1 MNPTTPLNIRTQR
14 PVWLWALL
22 PLVLACALTVP
33 LLNDDAFTGDEPKTL
48 FVAGVL
54 SSGPHTLSGVVDA
67 LAVRSPEQALGWPI
81 LVFIWGRIAGWSEP
95 AIRILPF
102 LAGMLALALVARA
115 GRDLMSAA
123 VGVIAAL
130 LLAGSAFFLTYMF
143 HARAF
148 TTVALCTTLCVWCYW
163 RIALRPESP
172 GRAAQAGLLLG
183 ATGLLY
189 MHYVGSL
196 LLPALGLF
204 HLLFVAKNRRWW
216 RPVILLGLAA
226 LAATPQLPV
235 FLVGFGKTVTDEGL
249 HDRALGTAE
258 LLTRLI
264 RFMSNE
270 ILQPPLVL
278 GAAAGLV
285 LLLVLAL
292 TTLLRLRAGRK
303 ADAIWLVGF
312 VAATTLLLL
321 LIINEIVGVVVDNR
335 IRYLMPL
342 WPLSALLA
350 GAGLWRLA
358 GRYRRMVTV
367 LFAVWLALGAWL
379 NLVTGF
385 RYESGYIRRSDVHT
399 AYREVGKYVSS
410 ADGLIL
416 DHEAGYLDWQHLYVQ
431 MLDVPYVLYIRHRD
445 DPLKHVLRLHKAH
458 SYLWLLFLAQDTGRM
473 ETMADVLG
481 RVPCERAIDD
491 DRVYAWRAGEAG
503 LWGITLV
510 RHALSPVHC
519 PDSPARLQFDSDIQ
533 LTGPDIRLEDGML
546 RLHAGFRSVDD
557 YLLAHYSLA
566 VHIIDVNTDE
576 RVAQGDTGI
585 GSGAF
590 VPVSSEIDVS
600 ALPPGEYELRVAL
613 YDWQTGVRLPARDL
627 ETGTSGD
634 MHAVHSFRTG

>member
-1 MNPTTPLNIRTQR
+1 MNLTTPLQARTQC

-22 PLVLACALTVP
+22 PLLLAAALTIP

-54 SSGPHTLSGVVDA
+54 SSGPNTLAGVVDA
-67 LAVRSPEQALGWPI
+67 LTVRSPEQALGWPI

-123 VGVIAAL
+123 AGVIAAL

-148 TTVALCTTLCVWCYW
+148 TTVALCATLCVWCYW

-172 GRAAQAGLLLG
+172 GRAAQMGLLLG

-189 MHYVGSL
+189 MHYVGAL

-204 HLLFVAKNRRWW
+204 HLLFVPKNRRWW

-249 HDRALGTAE
+249 HNRALDTAE

-292 TTLLRLRAGRK
+292 TTLLRLRSGRK
-303 ADAIWLVGF
+303 SDAIWLAGF

-321 LIINEIVGVVVDNR
+321 IMINEIVGVVVENR

-342 WPLSALLA
+342 WPLIALLA

-358 GRYRRMVTV
+358 GRHRRLVTV
-367 LFAVWLALGAWL
+367 LLAVWLALGAWL

-399 AYREVGKYVSS
+399 TYREVGKYVSS

-416 DHEAGYLDWQHLYVQ
+416 DHEAGYLDWQHLYVK

-445 DPLKHVLRLHKAH
+445 APLKHVLRLHNAH
-458 SYLWLLFLAQDTGRM
+458 PYLWLLFLTQDTGRM
-473 ETMADVLG
+473 EAMADVLG

-491 DRVYAWRAGEAG
+491 E
-503 LWGITLV
+503 WGITLV

-519 PDSPARLQFDSDIQ
+519 PDSPARLQFDKDIQ

-590 VPVSSEIDVS
+590 VPVSSDIDVS

>member
-1 MNPTTPLNIRTQR
+1 MNLTTPLQARTQR

-22 PLVLACALTVP
+22 PLLLAAALSIP

-54 SSGPHTLSGVVDA
+54 SSGPYTLAGVVDA
-67 LAVRSPEQALGWPI
+67 LTVRSPEQALGWPI

-115 GRDLMSAA
+115 GRDLLSPAT
-123 VGVIAAL
+123 GVIAAL

-148 TTVALCTTLCVWCYW
+148 TTVALCATLCVWCYW
-163 RIALRPESP
+163 RITLRPGPP

-183 ATGLLY
+183 AAGLLY

-196 LLPALGLF
+196 FLPALGLF

-216 RPVILLGLAA
+216 RPVILIGLAA

-249 HDRALGTAE
+249 HNRSLGTAE

-270 ILQPPLVL
+270 ILQLPLVL

-292 TTLLRLRAGRK
+292 TTLWRLRSGRK
-303 ADAIWLVGF
+303 SDAIWLAGF
-312 VAATTLLLL
+312 VSATTLLLL
-321 LIINEIVGVVVDNR
+321 LLINEIVGVVVENR

-358 GRYRRMVTV
+358 GRHHRMVTV
-367 LFAVWLALGAWL
+367 LLAVWLALGAWL

-399 AYREVGKYVSS
+399 TYREVGKYVSS

-458 SYLWLLFLAQDTGRM
+458 SYLWLLFLTQDTARM
-473 ETMADVLG
+473 EAMADVLG
-481 RVPCERAIDD
+481 RVPCERPID
-491 DRVYAWRAGEAG
+491 GE
-503 LWGITLV
+503 WGITLV

-519 PDSPARLQFDSDIQ
+519 PDSPARLQFDDDIQ
-533 LTGPDIRLEDGML
+533 LTGPDIRLEDGTL

-566 VHIIDVNTDE
+566 VHIIDINTDE

>member
-1 MNPTTPLNIRTQR
+1 MNLTTPLQARTQR

-22 PLVLACALTVP
+22 PLLLAGALTIP

-54 SSGPHTLSGVVDA
+54 SSGPYTLAGVVDA

-115 GRDLMSAA
+115 GRDLLSPAT
-123 VGVIAAL
+123 GVIAAL

-148 TTVALCTTLCVWCYW
+148 TTVALCATLCVWCYW
-163 RIALRPESP
+163 RIALRPGPP
-172 GRAAQAGLLLG
+172 GRAAQVGLLLG
-183 ATGLLY
+183 AAGLLY

-196 LLPALGLF
+196 FLPALGLF

-249 HDRALGTAE
+249 HNRSLGTAE

-270 ILQPPLVL
+270 ILQLPLVL

-292 TTLLRLRAGRK
+292 TTLLRLRSGRK
-303 ADAIWLVGF
+303 SDAIWLAGF
-312 VAATTLLLL
+312 VSATTLLLL
-321 LIINEIVGVVVDNR
+321 LLINEIVGVVVENR

-358 GRYRRMVTV
+358 GRHRRMFTV

-385 RYESGYIRRSDVHT
+385 RYESGYIRRSDIHT
-399 AYREVGKYVSS
+399 AYREVGKYVTS

-445 DPLKHVLRLHKAH
+445 APLKHVLRLHNAH
-458 SYLWLLFLAQDTGRM
+458 PYLWLLFLTQDTGRM
-473 ETMADVLG
+473 EAMAGVLG
-481 RVPCERAIDD
+481 RVPCERPID
-491 DRVYAWRAGEAG
+491 GE
-503 LWGITLV
+503 WDITLV
-510 RHALSPVHC
+510 RHALSSVHC
-519 PDSPARLQFDSDIQ
+519 PDSPARLQFDDDIQ
-533 LTGPDIRLEDGML
+533 LTGPDIRFEDGTL

-585 GSGAF
+585 GPGAF

-600 ALPPGEYELRVAL
+600 ALPPGEYELRLAL
-613 YDWQTGVRLPARDL
+613 YDWQTGVRLNARDL

-634 MHAVHSFRTG
+634 MLAVHSFRIG

>member
-95 AIRILPF
+95 AIRILPI

-123 VGVIAAL
+123 AGVIAAL

-258 LLTRLI
+258 LLTRVI

-285 LLLVLAL
+285 LMLVLAL

-445 DPLKHVLRLHKAH
+445 DPLKHVLRLHKAN
-458 SYLWLLFLAQDTGRM
+458 SYLWLLFLTQDTGRM
-473 ETMADVLG
+473 EAMADVLG

>member
-1 MNPTTPLNIRTQR
+1 MNPTTPLNIRTQC

-22 PLVLACALTVP
+22 PLLLAAALTIP

-54 SSGPHTLSGVVDA
+54 SSGPHTLAGVVDA

-115 GRDLMSAA
+115 GRDLLSAA
-123 VGVIAAL
+123 TGVIAAL

-148 TTVALCTTLCVWCYW
+148 TLVAFCAALCTWCYW
-163 RIALRPESP
+163 RIALRPGPP

-183 ATGLLY
+183 ATGMLY
-189 MHYVGSL
+189 LHYVGSL
-196 LLPALGLF
+196 FLPALGLF
-204 HLLFVAKNRRWW
+204 HLLFVARNRRWW
-216 RPVILLGLAA
+216 RPVFLLGLAV
-226 LAATPQLPV
+226 LAALLQAPV
-235 FLVGFGKTVTDEGL
+235 FLIGVGRTLGNETVQN
-249 HDRALGTAE
+249 RALSVAE
-258 LLTRLI
+258 LLAQFVRLI
-264 RFMSNE
+264 SNNVV
-270 ILQPPLVL
+270 QPTISLGEVL
-278 GAAAGLV
+278 GILLPLALVIAILLRLRSGHKVGVVWLLAFVSATLLV
-285 LLLVLAL
+285 LLL
-292 TTLLRLRAGRK
+292 G
-303 ADAIWLVGF
+303 
-312 VAATTLLLL
+312 
-321 LIINEIVGVVVDNR
+321 INELIRLVDDTR

-342 WPLSALLA
+342 WPLTALLA
-350 GAGLWRLA
+350 AAGLWRLA
-358 GRYRRMVTV
+358 DKHRRLAAALLV
-367 LFAVWLALGAWL
+367 LWLLLGAWL
-379 NLVTGF
+379 SLATDF
-385 RYESGYIRRSDVHT
+385 RYSAGYIRRSDMHT
-399 AYREVGKYVSS
+399 AYSEVGKYV
-410 ADGLIL
+410 AKTDGLIL

-445 DPLKHVLRLHKAH
+445 DPLKHVLRLHNAH
-458 SYLWLLFLAQDTGRM
+458 PYLWLLFLTQDMVRM
-473 ETMADVLG
+473 EAIAEVLG
-481 RVPCERAIDD
+481 RVPCERAID
-491 DRVYAWRAGEAG
+491 GE
-503 LWGITLV
+503 WGIMLV

-519 PDSPARLQFDSDIQ
+519 PDSPARLQFDEDIQ

-546 RLHAGFRSVDD
+546 RLHAGLRSVDD
-557 YLLAHYSLA
+557 YLLANYSLA

-613 YDWQTGVRLPARDL
+613 YDWQTGARLPARDL
-627 ETGTSGD
+627 ETDVVGD
-634 MHAVHSFRTG
+634 MHTLQRFRVE

>member
-1 MNPTTPLNIRTQR
+1 MNPTPPLNSRTQC

-22 PLVLACALTVP
+22 PLLLAAALTIP

-54 SSGPHTLSGVVDA
+54 SSGPHTLAGVVDA
-67 LAVRSPEQALGWPI
+67 LTVRSPEQALGWPI

-102 LAGMLALALVARA
+102 LAGMLALALVTRA
-115 GRDLMSAA
+115 GRDLLSPAA
-123 VGVIAAL
+123 GVIAAL

-148 TTVALCTTLCVWCYW
+148 TIVALCAALCTWCYW
-163 RIALRPESP
+163 RIALRPGPP
-172 GRAAQAGLLLG
+172 GRAAQTGLLLG

-196 LLPALGLF
+196 LLPAIGLF

-235 FLVGFGKTVTDEGL
+235 FFVGFGKTVTDEGL
-249 HDRALGTAE
+249 HNRALGTAE

-292 TTLLRLRAGRK
+292 TTLLRLRSGRK

-321 LIINEIVGVVVDNR
+321 LVINEVVGVVVDNR

-342 WPLSALLA
+342 WPLCALLA

-358 GRYRRMVTV
+358 GRHRRLVTV
-367 LFAVWLALGAWL
+367 LLAVWLALGAWL
-379 NLVTGF
+379 NLVAGF

-410 ADGLIL
+410 TEGLIL

-458 SYLWLLFLAQDTGRM
+458 SYLWLLFLTQDTGRM
-473 ETMADVLG
+473 EMMADVLG

-491 DRVYAWRAGEAG
+491 DQVYALRAGEAG

-519 PDSPARLQFDSDIQ
+519 PDSPARLHFDSDIQ

-546 RLHAGFRSVDD
+546 RLYAGFRSVDD
-557 YLLAHYSLA
+557 YQLAHYSLA
-566 VHIIDVNTDE
+566 VHIIDVNTNE

-613 YDWQTGVRLPARDL
+613 YNWQTGVRLPARDL
-627 ETGTSGD
+627 ETGMDGD

>member
-1 MNPTTPLNIRTQR
+1 MNPTTPLNIRTQC

-22 PLVLACALTVP
+22 PLLLAGALTIP

-54 SSGPHTLSGVVDA
+54 SSGPHTLAGVVDA
-67 LAVRSPEQALGWPI
+67 LAVHSPEQALGWPI

-115 GRDLMSAA
+115 GCDLLSAA
-123 VGVIAAL
+123 AGVIAAL

-148 TTVALCTTLCVWCYW
+148 TTVALCATLCVWCYW
-163 RIALRPESP
+163 RIALRPGSP

-204 HLLFVAKNRRWW
+204 HLLFVAKTRRWW

-249 HDRALGTAE
+249 HNRALGTAE

-270 ILQPPLVL
+270 ILQPPRVL

-292 TTLLRLRAGRK
+292 TTLLRLRSGRK

-321 LIINEIVGVVVDNR
+321 LIINEIVGVVVENR

-358 GRYRRMVTV
+358 GRHRRMVTV
-367 LFAVWLALGAWL
+367 LLAVWLALGTWL

-385 RYESGYIRRSDVHT
+385 RFESGYIRRSDVHT

-458 SYLWLLFLAQDTGRM
+458 SYLWLLFLTQDMARM

-481 RVPCERAIDD
+481 RVPCEHAIDD
-491 DRVYAWRAGEAG
+491 E
-503 LWGITLV
+503 WGITLV

-519 PDSPARLQFDSDIQ
+519 PDSPARLQFDEDIQ

>member
-1 MNPTTPLNIRTQR
+1 MNLTTPLHVRT
-14 PVWLWALL
+14 PCPAWLWALL
-22 PLVLACALTVP
+22 PLLLASALTIP
-33 LLNDDAFTGDEPKTL
+33 LLGDDAFTGDEPKTL
-48 FVAGVL
+48 FAAGVL
-54 SSGPHTLSGVVDA
+54 SSGPHTLAGMLDVIA
-67 LAVRSPEQALGWPI
+67 ERSSEQALGWPF
-81 LVFIWGRIAGWSEP
+81 LVFVWGRIAGWSEP
-95 AIRILPF
+95 AIRLLPV

-115 GRDLMSAA
+115 GRDLLSLQA
-123 VGVIAAL
+123 GVIAAL
-130 LLAGSAFFLTYMF
+130 LLSASAFFLAYMT

-148 TTVALCTTLCVWCYW
+148 TLVALCATLCTWCYW

-183 ATGLLY
+183 AAGLLY
-189 MHYVGSL
+189 LHYVGSL
-196 LLPALGLF
+196 ILPALGLF

-226 LAATPQLPV
+226 LAAAPQLPV
-235 FLVGFGKTVTDEGL
+235 FLTGFGKTVTDEGL
-249 HDRALGTAE
+249 HNRALGTAE

-270 ILQPPLVL
+270 VLQLPLVL

-292 TTLLRLRAGRK
+292 TTLLRLRSGRK

-321 LIINEIVGVVVDNR
+321 IMINEIVGVVVENR

-358 GRYRRMVTV
+358 GRHRRMVTV
-367 LFAVWLALGAWL
+367 LLAVWLALGAWL

-399 AYREVGKYVSS
+399 AYREVGKYVTS

-416 DHEAGYLDWQHLYVQ
+416 DHEAGYLDWQHLYVE

-445 DPLKHVLRLHKAH
+445 DPLKHVLRLHNAH
-458 SYLWLLFLAQDTGRM
+458 SYLWLLFLTQDTGRM
-473 ETMADVLG
+473 KAMADVLG

-491 DRVYAWRAGEAG
+491 E
-503 LWGITLV
+503 WGITLV

-519 PDSPARLQFDSDIQ
+519 PDSPARLQFEDDIQ
-533 LTGPDIRLEDGML
+533 LTGPDIRLEEGML

-557 YLLAHYSLA
+557 YLLAHHSLA

-590 VPVSSEIDVS
+590 VPVSSSIDVS
-600 ALPPGEYELRVAL
+600 ALPPGEYELRLAL
-613 YDWQTGVRLPARDL
+613 YDWQTGVRLNARDL
-627 ETGTSGD
+627 ETGTAGD
-634 MHAVHSFRTG
+634 MLAVHRFRIG

>member
-1 MNPTTPLNIRTQR
+1 MNLTNSDRARTPC
-14 PVWLWALL
+14 PAWLWALL
-22 PLVLACALTVP
+22 PLLLASALTIP

-54 SSGPHTLSGVVDA
+54 SSGPYTLAGVVDA

-115 GRDLMSAA
+115 GRDLLSPAT
-123 VGVIAAL
+123 GVIAAL

-148 TTVALCTTLCVWCYW
+148 TTVALCATLCVWCYW
-163 RIALRPESP
+163 RIALRPGPP
-172 GRAAQAGLLLG
+172 GRAAQVGLLLG
-183 ATGLLY
+183 AAGLLY

-196 LLPALGLF
+196 FLPALGLF

-249 HDRALGTAE
+249 HNRSLGTAE

-270 ILQPPLVL
+270 ILQLPLVL

-292 TTLLRLRAGRK
+292 TTLLRLRSGRK
-303 ADAIWLVGF
+303 SDAIWLAGF
-312 VAATTLLLL
+312 VSATTLLLL
-321 LIINEIVGVVVDNR
+321 LLINEIVGVVVENR

-358 GRYRRMVTV
+358 GRHRRMFTV

-385 RYESGYIRRSDVHT
+385 RYESGYIRRSDIHT
-399 AYREVGKYVSS
+399 AYREVGKYVTS

-445 DPLKHVLRLHKAH
+445 APLKHVLRLHNAH
-458 SYLWLLFLAQDTGRM
+458 PYLWLLFLTQDTGRM
-473 ETMADVLG
+473 EAMAGVLG
-481 RVPCERAIDD
+481 RVPCERPID
-491 DRVYAWRAGEAG
+491 GE
-503 LWGITLV
+503 WDITLV
-510 RHALSPVHC
+510 RHALSSVHC
-519 PDSPARLQFDSDIQ
+519 PDSPARLQFDDDIQ
-533 LTGPDIRLEDGML
+533 LTGPDIRFEDGTL

-585 GSGAF
+585 GPGAF
-590 VPVSSEIDVS
+590 VPMSSEIDVS
-600 ALPPGEYELRVAL
+600 ALPPGEYELRLAL
-613 YDWQTGVRLPARDL
+613 YDWQTGVRLNARDL

-634 MHAVHSFRTG
+634 MLAVHSFRIG